1 MRTREDG
8 GEEREKNDWTRQAIA
23 VRKRTESETRD
34 LAFLVIGKEFKNLA
48 FYFAAL
54 AVPVFL
60 LDALFFALF
69 VFGEPSEIAAE
80 NKIALLGKNCL
91 VYAVV
96 ALETWFVGSLATRY
110 LGVWLFESERK
121 IERREIFSSWLARA
135 PQLVY
140 YLVLTRPF
148 RFASFYAETI
158 LLEQTS
164 FRKRSGRY
172 STKERVASFRR
183 GAASEPNFWP
193 ALAALVGYFM
203 LDALGPT
210 FIATGALWDAA
221 FHWAIFPA
229 FLFGL
234 RFYVVV
240 LNFLRYINFR
250 VATEGWD
257 LDLAFKVE
265 RAKLAVDA
273 ERWRAGG
280 RGGAGAAL
288 SLSLTLADDERQE
301 DAENSEASESSESSE
316 KSERVK
322 RTERVDAESGAI

>member
-1 MRTREDG
+1 METREDG
-8 GEEREKNDWTRQAIA
+8 EKREKNDWTRQAIV

-69 VFGEPSEIAAE
+69 IFRDPSEIAAPDVAGGV
-80 NKIALLGKNCL
+80 ALFWKNCF

-110 LGVWLFESERK
+110 LGVWLFESERE

-158 LLEQTS
+158 LLEQTT
-164 FRKRSGRY
+164 FRKKSGRY
-172 STKERVASFRR
+172 STSERVRSFRR
-183 GAASEPNFWP
+183 GAAVEPNLWP
-193 ALAALVGYFM
+193 ALAAVVGYFM
-203 LDALGPT
+203 IDALGPT
-210 FIATGALWDAA
+210 LVATGALWEAA

-240 LNFLRYINFR
+240 LNFLRYINYR

-280 RGGAGAAL
+280 RGVAASALALDLTSAG
-288 SLSLTLADDERQE
+288 DERREKNEETRENQE
-301 DAENSEASESSESSE
+301 QENE
-316 KSERVK
+316 KAG
-322 RTERVDAESGAI
+322 AESGEV

>member
-1 MRTREDG
+1 MQTREDG
-8 GEEREKNDWTRQAIA
+8 EKREKNDWTRQAIV

-69 VFGEPSEIAAE
+69 IFRDPSEIAASDVAGGV
-80 NKIALLGKNCL
+80 ALFWKNCF

-110 LGVWLFESERK
+110 LGVWLFESERE

-158 LLEQTS
+158 LLEQTT
-164 FRKRSGRY
+164 FRKKSGRY
-172 STKERVASFRR
+172 STSERVRSFRR
-183 GAASEPNFWP
+183 GAAVEPNLWP
-193 ALAALVGYFM
+193 ALAAVSRPVEISSTPSHTVTNIS
-203 LDALGPT
+203 A
-210 FIATGALWDAA
+210 
-221 FHWAIFPA
+221 
-229 FLFGL
+229 GL
-234 RFYVVV
+234 RV
-240 LNFLRYINFR
+240 
-250 VATEGWD
+250 
-257 LDLAFKVE
+257 
-265 RAKLAVDA
+265 
-273 ERWRAGG
+273 
-280 RGGAGAAL
+280 
-288 SLSLTLADDERQE
+288 
-301 DAENSEASESSESSE
+301 
-316 KSERVK
+316 
-322 RTERVDAESGAI
+322 

>member
-1 MRTREDG
+1 MKTREDG
-8 GEEREKNDWTRQAIA
+8 EKREKNDWTRQAIV

-34 LAFLVIGKEFKNLA
+34 LTFLVIGKEFKNLA

-69 VFGEPSEIAAE
+69 VFRDPSEIAEPDVADGV
-80 NKIALLGKNCL
+80 ALFWKNCF
-91 VYAVV
+91 VYAIV

-164 FRKRSGRY
+164 FWKKSGRY
-172 STKERVASFRR
+172 STSERVRSFRR
-183 GAASEPNFWP
+183 GAAFEPNLWP
-193 ALAALVGYFM
+193 ALAAVVGYFTI
-203 LDALGPT
+203 DALGPT
-210 FIATGALWDAA
+210 LIATGALWEAA

-240 LNFLRYINFR
+240 LNFLRYINYR

-265 RAKLAVDA
+265 RAKLAVDG
-273 ERWRAGG
+273 ERWRAG
-280 RGGAGAAL
+280 ASTA
-288 SLSLTLADDERQE
+288 LSLTLADDERRRESDKESEEKRENQE
-301 DAENSEASESSESSE
+301 NE
-316 KSERVK
+316 KA
-322 RTERVDAESGAI
+322 DAESGEV

>member
-1 MRTREDG
+1 METREDG
-8 GEEREKNDWTRQAIA
+8 EKREKNDWTRQAVA

-69 VFGEPSEIAAE
+69 VFRDPSEIAASDVASDF
-80 NKIALLGKNCL
+80 ALLGKNCF

-158 LLEQTS
+158 LLEQTT
-164 FRKRSGRY
+164 FRKKSGRY
-172 STKERVASFRR
+172 STSERVRSFRR
-183 GAASEPNFWP
+183 GAAVEPNFWP
-193 ALAALVGYFM
+193 ALAAVVGYFM
-203 LDALGPT
+203 IDALGPT
-210 FIATGALWDAA
+210 LIATGALWEAA

-240 LNFLRYINFR
+240 LNFLRYINYR

-265 RAKLAVDA
+265 RSKLAVDA
-273 ERWRAGG
+273 ERWRASG
-280 RGGAGAAL
+280 RGGAGAAA
-288 SLSLTLADDERQE
+288 LSLTLALDDRREENEERE
-301 DAENSEASESSESSE
+301 EKRENEQA
-316 KSERVK
+316 
-322 RTERVDAESGAI
+322 DAESGEV

>member
-1 MRTREDG
+1 MKTREDG
-8 GEEREKNDWTRQAIA
+8 EKREKNDWTRQAIA

-69 VFGEPSEIAAE
+69 VFGEPSEIAAPDVA
-80 NKIALLGKNCL
+80 NGVALFWKNCF

-164 FRKRSGRY
+164 FWRKKGRY
-172 STKERVASFRR
+172 STSERVRSFRR
-183 GAASEPNFWP
+183 GAAFEPNLWP
-193 ALAALVGYFM
+193 ALAAVVGYFTI
-203 LDALGPT
+203 DALGPT
-210 FIATGALWDAA
+210 LIATGALWEAA

-240 LNFLRYINFR
+240 LNFLRYINYR

-257 LDLAFKVE
+257 LELAFKVE
-265 RAKLAVDA
+265 RAKLAVDG
-273 ERWRAGG
+273 ERWRAS
-280 RGGAGAAL
+280 ASSA
-288 SLSLTLADDERQE
+288 LSLTLAVDERRE
-301 DAENSEASESSESSE
+301 ENEEREE
-316 KSERVK
+316 KREN
-322 RTERVDAESGAI
+322 EQADAESGEV